1 MDREAKTWKFARLL
15 IAKHGKAAFELARS
29 RAQDRLDKGHYR
41 ASSGWAR
48 MADILRRM
56 TITGAQRRPANE
68 VREPSLDE
76 VLAGQTTQAVMNAD
90 KVDRRELDKVLSDA
104 KKKQGGP

>member
-1 MDREAKTWKFARLL
+1 MDLEAKIRKFARLL
-15 IAKHGKAAFELARS
+15 IAIHGKAAFELARS
-29 RAQDRLDKGHYR
+29 RAQDRLDKGDSR

-48 MADILRRM
+48 IADILRRM
-56 TITGAQRRPANE
+56 TITGAQRWPAQE

-76 VLAGQTTQAVMNAD
+76 VLAGQTTQAVMKAD
-90 KVDRRELDKVLSDA
+90 KVDRRELDEMLGEA